1 MRITSCV
8 RSSVHGCY
16 ATVHLAVNLVF
27 LIELAVLFLI
37 VEAVIFRS
45 NGNDPRLGAPDT
57 RR

>member
-37 VEAVIFRS
+37 VEELCNF
-45 NGNDPRLGAPDT
+45 
-57 RR
+57 